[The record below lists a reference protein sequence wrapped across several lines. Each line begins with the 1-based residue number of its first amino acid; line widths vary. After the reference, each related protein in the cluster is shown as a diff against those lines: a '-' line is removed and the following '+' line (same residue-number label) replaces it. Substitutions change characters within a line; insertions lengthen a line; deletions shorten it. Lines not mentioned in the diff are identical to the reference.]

1 MAFFEHMTGLG
12 DQDLTDLRRLAV
24 EIRRDIVQ
32 MFASSGTSHIGSAL
46 SIVEIL
52 TALYFH
58 VLRVS
63 PEKTQ
68 FKSRDRFILS
78 KGHACAALYA
88 TLAHRGFFDRVCLKT
103 YCSESSELPG
113 HVTLHTVPG
122 VEVTTGSLGHG
133 LSIGAGMSFASK
145 HDRLDCRIFVLLSD
159 GECDEGSTWEAAMFA
174 SHHKLD
180 NMVAIVDYNKLQSF
194 GRVREVLELEPFA
207 DKWRAFGWGVREV
220 NGHDLIQIIRALEN
234 TPFERNKPSAVI
246 AHTIKGKGVSFM
258 EDKLEWHYKSPT
270 PEQARMALKELQ
282 TNEESVC

>member
-1 MAFFEHMTGLG
+1 MGFSEHMTSLA
-12 DQDLTDLRRLAV
+12 DRDLAELTRLAV
-24 EIRRDIVQ
+24 EIRRDIVE
-32 MFASSGTSHIGSAL
+32 MFASSAVSHIGSAL

-68 FKSRDRFILS
+68 FRSRDRFILS

-88 TLAHRGFFDRVCLKT
+88 TLAHRGFFDRGLLKT
-103 YCSESSELPG
+103 YCSEGSELPG

-133 LSIGAGMSFASK
+133 LSIGAGMSLASK
-145 HDRLDCRIFVLLSD
+145 HDGLDCRVFVLLSD
-159 GECDEGSTWEAAMFA
+159 GECDEGSTWEAALFA
-174 SHHKLD
+174 SHQKLD

-220 NGHDLIQIIRALEN
+220 DGHDLSEIIRVLED
-234 TPFERNKPSAVI
+234 TPFERNKPSAII
-246 AHTIKGKGVSFM
+246 AHTVKGKGVSFM

-270 PEQARMALKELQ
+270 PEQAGMALKELQ
-282 TNEESVC
+282 ANEKSIR